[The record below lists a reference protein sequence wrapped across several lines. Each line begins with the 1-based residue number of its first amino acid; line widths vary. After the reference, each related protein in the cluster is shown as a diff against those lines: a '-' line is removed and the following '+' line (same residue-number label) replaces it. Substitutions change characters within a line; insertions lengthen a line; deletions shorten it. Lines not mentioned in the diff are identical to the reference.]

1 MWLLLPVAAAV
12 GGAVWELIL
21 RPAVK
26 SEVVQFTT
34 NGKIIEVNS
43 RALDGAGIAYDVF
56 TDGTNSWIMVKPGDR
71 TNAVQVVR
79 LSAQAAGLWKPG
91 A

>member
-1 MWLLLPVAAAV
+1 MWFLLPVAGAV
-12 GGAVWELIL
+12 GAALWELVL

-34 NGKIIEVNS
+34 NGKLIDVNT

-56 TDGTNSWIMVKPGDR
+56 TDGVNSWIMVKPADR
-71 TNAVQVVR
+71 TNAVQAV
-79 LSAQAAGLWKPG
+79 LNSAKASGLMPT
-91 A
+91 